1 MKTMAGKEKAEE
13 IYQDWVQGNS
23 VRVLEKK
30 YRISRQRIYRILKDY
45 KGIGDKEK
53 MLRAVNKLSLVR
65 SQT

>member
-1 MKTMAGKEKAEE
+1 MKTVAGKEKAEG

-23 VRVLEKK
+23 VRVLEKR

-65 SQT
+65 SQA